1 MPVPGRI
8 GAEKNECLYTGSAGV
23 EMIAFLSGNLES
35 LTGDTAVIDVGGV
48 GYEVNISSEVS
59 GGLSAIGTGNSV
71 KLYTYMYMRDGQAAL
86 YGFLSRDDLS
96 LFKQLITVSGI
107 GPRGGLSLLSVLS
120 ADDLRFAIVT
130 GDAKM
135 IARAP
140 GIGKKT
146 AERLI
151 LDLRDKIASV
161 YEAEEDGGTA
171 LSGISGNIGG
181 AGKDSGEADLNPA
194 ADAVE
199 ALVALGYLRAEA
211 SRAVKKCAEKDD
223 TEAILREALRYL

>member
-1 MPVPGRI
+1 
-8 GAEKNECLYTGSAGV
+8 
-23 EMIAFLSGNLES
+23 MIAFLSGTIENLS
-35 LTGDTAVIDVGGV
+35 GDTAVIDVGGV
-48 GYEVNISSEVS
+48 GYEVNISAEVS
-59 GGLSAIGTGNSV
+59 SGLSAIGTGNAV
-71 KLYTYMYMRDGQAAL
+71 KLYTYTYMREGQIAL

-107 GPRGGLSLLSVLS
+107 GPKGGLSLLSVLS

-140 GIGKKT
+140 GVGKKT

-151 LDLRDKIASV
+151 LDLRDKISSA
-161 YEAEEDGGTA
+161 YATDEDDSFAAA
-171 LSGISGNIGG
+171 LSGASGADAASA
-181 AGKDSGEADLNPA
+181 AGTPA
-194 ADAVE
+194 ADAIE

-211 SRAVKKCAEKDD
+211 ARAVKKCTEKDD
-223 TEAILREALRYL
+223 TEAILREALRYM

>member
-1 MPVPGRI
+1 
-8 GAEKNECLYTGSAGV
+8 
-23 EMIAFLSGNLES
+23 MIAFLSGTIES
-35 LTGDTAVIDVGGV
+35 LAADTVVIDVGGV
-48 GYEVNISSEVS
+48 GYEVNISAEVS
-59 GGLSAIGTGNSV
+59 SGLSAIGTGNAV
-71 KLYTYMYMRDGQAAL
+71 KLYTYTYIREGQVAL
-86 YGFLSRDDLS
+86 FGFLSRDDLS

-107 GPRGGLSLLSVLS
+107 GPKGGLSLLSVLT

-151 LDLRDKIASV
+151 LDLRDKISTAYAPDEGDDSFL
-161 YEAEEDGGTA
+161 YGGA
-171 LSGISGNIGG
+171 AAPAGGGG
-181 AGKDSGEADLNPA
+181 AGGADTSPA
-194 ADAVE
+194 GDAVE
-199 ALVALGYLRAEA
+199 ALVSLGYLRAEA
-211 SRAVKKCAEKDD
+211 SRAVKKCQEKED

>member
-1 MPVPGRI
+1 
-8 GAEKNECLYTGSAGV
+8 
-23 EMIAFLSGNLES
+23 MIAFLSGLIES
-35 LTGDTAVIDVGGV
+35 FSADTAVIDVGGV
-48 GYEVNISSEVS
+48 GYEVNISAEVS
-59 GGLSAIGTGNSV
+59 SGLSAIGTGNAV
-71 KLYTYMYMRDGQAAL
+71 KMYTYTYLREGQIAL

-96 LFKQLITVSGI
+96 LFRQLITVSGI
-107 GPRGGLSLLSVLS
+107 GPKGGLSLLSVLS

-140 GIGKKT
+140 GVGKKT

-151 LDLRDKIASV
+151 LDLRDKISSV
-161 YEAEEDGGTA
+161 YAAEGEDDGLLA
-171 LSGISGNIGG
+171 SGRI
-181 AGKDSGEADLNPA
+181 AGSPA
-194 ADAVE
+194 AESESVESSPAGDAVE

-211 SRAVKKCAEKDD
+211 ARAVKKCAQKED

>member
-1 MPVPGRI
+1 
-8 GAEKNECLYTGSAGV
+8 
-23 EMIAFLSGNLES
+23 MIAFLSGLIES
-35 LTGDTAVIDVGGV
+35 FSADTAVIDVGGV
-48 GYEVNISSEVS
+48 GYEVNISAEVS
-59 GGLSAIGTGNSV
+59 SGLSAIGTGNAV
-71 KLYTYMYMRDGQAAL
+71 KLYTYTYIREGQIAL

-140 GIGKKT
+140 GVGKKT

-151 LDLRDKIASV
+151 LDLRDKISTA
-161 YEAEEDGGTA
+161 YAGDGEGEGLL
-171 LSGISGNIGG
+171 LSGKA
-181 AGKDSGEADLNPA
+181 AGSAATETGSVESSPA
-194 ADAVE
+194 GDAVE

-211 SRAVKKCAEKDD
+211 ARAVKRCAQKED

>member
-1 MPVPGRI
+1 
-8 GAEKNECLYTGSAGV
+8 
-23 EMIAFLSGNLES
+23 MIAFLSGLIES
-35 LTGDTAVIDVGGV
+35 FSADTAVIDVGGV
-48 GYEVNISSEVS
+48 GYEVNISAEVS
-59 GGLSAIGTGNSV
+59 SGLSAIGTGNAV
-71 KLYTYMYMRDGQAAL
+71 KLYTYTYIREGQIAL

-140 GIGKKT
+140 GVGKKT

-151 LDLRDKIASV
+151 LDLRDKISTA
-161 YEAEEDGGTA
+161 YAGDGEGEGLP
-171 LSGISGNIGG
+171 LSGKA
-181 AGKDSGEADLNPA
+181 AGSAATETGSVESSPA
-194 ADAVE
+194 GDAVE

-211 SRAVKKCAEKDD
+211 ARAVKRCAQKED